1 MALTGCN
8 NCLPTR
14 PASRAILTRNR
25 RADSVAM
32 SFMICTWRDQSWLQP
47 VRSIGTLAQ
56 DQCVELDST
65 CCVVFSSELSLTWM
79 RQCHTLQCSTRSA
92 QLSSASFARLDL
104 LHFTAPRGSDEPRGA
119 TFEVTAQPEKV
130 THPMPSCHPVLT
142 RLREIFLR
150 LDQNAGISALPFRTV
165 LLHMLYIAGLYS
177 SWAIF
182 QPGRALHTELFV
194 THLLC
199 MMHKNNQPSRTS

>member
-92 QLSSASFARLDL
+92 KLSSASFARLDL

-130 THPMPSCHPVLT
+130 THPMPSSAHSAERNISQIGSECWDINTSLQDCAVTCCTSQVSTLLGQSSSLEGPYILSFSLLT
-142 RLREIFLR
+142 FF
-150 LDQNAGISALPFRTV
+150 A
-165 LLHMLYIAGLYS
+165 
-177 SWAIF
+177 
-182 QPGRALHTELFV
+182 
-194 THLLC
+194 
-199 MMHKNNQPSRTS
+199 